1 MYIRLRVLFQLDR
14 LLHLP
19 RPLLSVILGYG
30 DIAPVDIPLEKNS
43 PELTRRRLYS
53 NILKE
58 KNLKNGNNSYS

>member
-30 DIAPVDIPLEKNS
+30 DIAPVDIPLEKKLPGVN
-43 PELTRRRLYS
+43 PPPTV
-53 NILKE
+53 
-58 KNLKNGNNSYS
+58 